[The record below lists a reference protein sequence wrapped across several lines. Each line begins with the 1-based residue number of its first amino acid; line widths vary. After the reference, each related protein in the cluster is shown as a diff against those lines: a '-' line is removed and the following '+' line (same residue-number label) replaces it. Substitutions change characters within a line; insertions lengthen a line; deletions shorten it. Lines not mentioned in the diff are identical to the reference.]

1 MKDLEKKAKKAPD
14 DIKAKMTEFLA
25 EAHRGLDELSGSLK
39 SIEKKTKEIAEYF
52 CEDAKKFKIEN
63 LLSEL
68 LAFVSGFEAAVEV
81 GVVCGLCGCGLCV
94 YADIYRIVAVVVSA
108 TLPPPNKVIITVTFP
123 HLIKH
128 IPLVALGQTPSLI
141 NTMVLLQTPFT
152 Y

>member
-52 CEDAKKFKIEN
+52 CEDVKKFKIEN

-81 GVVCGLCGCGLCV
+81 GVVCGLCV
-94 YADIYRIVAVVVSA
+94 YVDIYRIVAVVVSA

-141 NTMVLLQTPFT
+141 NTMVLQYCKHLSPTET
-152 Y
+152 